1 MVCNSKIVWVLLKT
15 TKKKY
20 LTLTARSCDK
30 LKKAFQKQT
39 INWFSFQHSRKQ
51 SINLSDLQL
60 GKFRPPSPRLRLR
73 FNNPTKLIQMASF
86 ENFKLQLRPHLY
98 GQQFPGTKMQLPN
111 AFTWGAPL
119 AWPMRFEKWFNGAI
133 ALHLFA
139 DFGFISPNHP

>member
-1 MVCNSKIVWVLLKT
+1 
-15 TKKKY
+15 
-20 LTLTARSCDK
+20 
-30 LKKAFQKQT
+30 
-39 INWFSFQHSRKQ
+39 
-51 SINLSDLQL
+51 
-60 GKFRPPSPRLRLR
+60 
-73 FNNPTKLIQMASF
+73 MASF

-139 DFGFISPNHP
+139 DFGFISHKTEALQTSVASKHSQKNV